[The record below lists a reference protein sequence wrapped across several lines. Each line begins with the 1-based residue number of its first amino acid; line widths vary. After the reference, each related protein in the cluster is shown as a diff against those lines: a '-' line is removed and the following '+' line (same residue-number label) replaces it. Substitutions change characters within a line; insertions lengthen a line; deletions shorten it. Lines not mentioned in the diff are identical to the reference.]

1 MASESVKSR
10 YIKWRKWH
18 CEVSGLHDDAIKWK
32 HFPRY
37 WPFVRG
43 IHRSPVNSPHKGH
56 SRGALM
62 FSLICAWANGWVNT
76 REAGELRRHRAHY
89 DVTVMSNRFSL
100 RWMMNHLPLVWW
112 SNFRFMFL
120 KYPPVTGG
128 FPSQRQVVRSFDV
141 FFDYHLNQ
149 RLSKKAKKSR
159 DAGDLRRHRAHYDV
173 TVMGCLNT
181 AMIHAICVC
190 NGLEAVS
197 I

>member
-1 MASESVKSR
+1 MASVKSR
-10 YIKWRKWH
+10 WRKWH

-43 IHRSPVNSPHKGH
+43 IHRSPVNSPHKGQ
-56 SRGALM
+56 SRRALM

-128 FPSQRQVVRSFDV
+128 FPSQRQMMRSFDV
-141 FFDYHLNQ
+141 FFDHHLNQ
-149 RLSKKAKKSR
+149 RLSKSSR
-159 DAGDLRRHRAHYDV
+159 RRWFETTSRSLWRH
-173 TVMGCLNT
+173 CLNT